1 MLRLAVGS
9 CSECRIDV
17 HGEASRAHELGEDE
31 LRGRG
36 GAVGDGR
43 ARLPV
48 GEGEEVA
55 GGYLWRGALG
65 AGEAVRDLNENR
77 CHLSRAQAAQ
87 VHAAALVVVDLA
99 QQPANSTNRSAD
111 EALGGEVAAHRG
123 RPHSE
128 IQGVPVG

>member
-9 CSECRIDV
+9 CSERCVDV
-17 HGEASRAHELGEDE
+17 HRQASRAHELGEDE

-36 GAVGDGR
+36 GTVADGR

-65 AGEAVRDLNENR
+65 AGEAVGDLNENR
-77 CHLSRAQAAQ
+77 CHLRRAQAAQ
-87 VHAAALVVVDLA
+87 VHAAAFVVVDLA
-99 QQPANSTNRSAD
+99 QQPANSTNWSAN
-111 EALGGEVAAHRG
+111 EARGREVAAHRG

-128 IQGVPVG
+128 VQGVPVG